1 MGIIGPCRLGRL
13 HRDRRRVLCF
23 ADWSK
28 EYGVPAWFTRNGYVK
43 DVRFCLNSCEKR
55 PGIVEVEL
63 EGGEGKWKNRK
74 RLRQLRQSVPSALSA
89 LVGIEARPIDARSK
103 TARCT
108 RIATG
113 KIRTGNPA

>member
-1 MGIIGPCRLGRL
+1 MGLVGRGPCPHGRL
-13 HRDRRRVLCF
+13 HRDGHRVLCF

-63 EGGEGKWKNRK
+63 EEKEK
-74 RLRQLRQSVPSALSA
+74 ALWEDRGPKGDETCA
-89 LVGIEARPIDARSK
+89 FIE
-103 TARCT
+103 TT
-108 RIATG
+108 R
-113 KIRTGNPA
+113 